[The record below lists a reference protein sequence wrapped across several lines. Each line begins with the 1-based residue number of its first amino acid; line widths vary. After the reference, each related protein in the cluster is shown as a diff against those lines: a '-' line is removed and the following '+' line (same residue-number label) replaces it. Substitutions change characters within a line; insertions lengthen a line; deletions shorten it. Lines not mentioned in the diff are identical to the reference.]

1 MSSVTT
7 SRTAISQ
14 AEPRPLWNS
23 DARQVVIDSTPPP
36 LRTDIAIIGAGYTGL
51 WTALYLKTLNSSLDI
66 TVLEKHAIGFGASGR
81 NGGWCSAL
89 LPTSLSSIADIHG
102 HQVAKTM
109 RQCAVDN
116 LFEMKQALDQHS
128 IHCDYALGGTL
139 TVARNRPQ
147 VQRLAHLAKEET
159 SFGATDSDIALLDK
173 TEVDSRIKVTDTHA
187 ALFTPNCAALHPRK
201 LVNGL
206 ALACLQMGVSLVE
219 GIDVVSYT
227 SGSVNTRHN
236 GQQTDLRCDWVVRAT
251 EGYSSNFRQARRELI
266 PLYSFMVATEP
277 LSPSVWSDLR
287 WHERETLNDVRNG
300 VVYAQRTADG
310 RIVFGGRGAPYH
322 FASRI
327 HDSQDIDD
335 VVHGSLVSTLHEFF
349 PATRDVAIT
358 HRWGGPLGVPRDWR
372 NFARVD
378 HEKRLAV
385 GGGYTGDGVALAHL
399 TGRMLAHGVLQYDH
413 PSLALPWFGH
423 RGRSWEPEP
432 LRWAAVNALRKIVD
446 SMDATESRR
455 NKPAR
460 LRQLMVGRFLR

>member
-1 MSSVTT
+1 MVI
-7 SRTAISQ
+7 AQ
-14 AEPRPLWNS
+14 AEPRPLWES
-23 DARQVVIDSTPPP
+23 ETRRVVADSPQIPP
-36 LRTDIAIIGAGYTGL
+36 RTDIAIIGGGYTGL
-51 WTALYLKTLNSSLDI
+51 WTALYLKMLDSSLDI
-66 TVLEKHAIGFGASGR
+66 TILEKNTIGFGASGR

-89 LPTSLSSIADIHG
+89 LPSSLSFIAEVHG
-102 HQVAKTM
+102 HQVAETM

-147 VQRLAHLAKEET
+147 VQRLAQLAKEET
-159 SFGATDSDIALLDK
+159 SFGATDSDIVLLDK
-173 TEVDSRIKVTDTHA
+173 TEVDSRLRVTDTHA
-187 ALFTPNCAALHPRK
+187 ALFTPNCAALHPRM

-206 ALACLQMGVSLVE
+206 AQACLQIGVSIVE
-219 GIDVVSYT
+219 DIDVVSYT
-227 SGSVNTRHN
+227 SGTVSTRHN
-236 GQQTDLRCDWVVRAT
+236 GRPTDIRCNWVVRAT
-251 EGYSSNFRQARRELI
+251 EGYSSTFKQARRELI
-266 PLYSFMVATEP
+266 PLYSFMIATEP
-277 LSPSVWSDLR
+277 LSPKVWSDIG
-287 WHERETLNDVRNG
+287 WHERETLNDSRNG
-300 VVYAQRTADG
+300 VIYAQRTADG

-322 FASRI
+322 FANRI

-335 VVHGSLVSTLHEFF
+335 AVHGSLVSTLHEFF
-349 PATRDVAIT
+349 PATRDALIT

-399 TGRMLAHGVLQYDH
+399 TGRMLAHGVLRRDH

-432 LRWAAVNALRKIVD
+432 LRWLAINALRKIVD
-446 SMDATESRR
+446 SMDTTESRHD
-455 NKPAR
+455 KPAR
-460 LRQLMVGRFLR
+460 LRRYVVETFLG